1 MKFSAQEEYGLRCMV
16 AIARH
21 NPDKAMNISDLAKA
35 EKITPAYIGKLMRI
49 LRRGK
54 LVDSLQGPTGGYRL
68 SRPASKISTGEIL
81 TVLGGRLYEPG
92 ICRKYPGE
100 TPFCI
105 HNSGCAIRSLWAGLD
120 LIVGEV
126 LSHTYLSDLV
136 RNEKTISQWIR
147 GQIPSLME
155 AAAKAAGSTARKA
168 DEVSFHRGGP
178 ARKAVEV
185 STLRGG
191 PARKADEVSFHRG
204 GTARTGVRA

>member
-16 AIARH
+16 AMARH
-21 NPDKAMNISDLAKA
+21 DRETALNITDLARV
-35 EKITPAYIGKLMRI
+35 EKLTTAYVGKLMRV

-54 LVDSLQGPTGGYRL
+54 LVESLHGPTGGYRL
-68 SRPASKISTGEIL
+68 ARPASKISTGEIL
-81 TVLGGRLYEPG
+81 SVLGGRLYEPG
-92 ICRKYPGE
+92 ICRKYPGD

-155 AAAKAAGSTARKA
+155 AAAKAAAL
-168 DEVSFHRGGP
+168 P
-178 ARKAVEV
+178 ARGTGEV
-185 STLRGG
+185 PPFSGRA
-191 PARKADEVSFHRG
+191 ARAG
-204 GTARTGVRA
+204 ARS